1 MKILLTGMTKMQ
13 ANRPRRREYN
23 TSINALFHALTEAKH
38 KVDWRPL
45 EFNENL
51 NQYDLVILGLGTVS
65 EFSCTY
71 LYESLLATKF
81 DRLLYL
87 VNDWKANAT
96 IRLLQET
103 DIFREF
109 VFKNNTGNRLAGTL
123 VTKFEDKLERCRNKM
138 FASGKRH
145 LLGPFFSG
153 WGDRTI
159 ITDGTPF
166 DDIYEFDPS
175 TFYLQH
181 WEKAKVKLT
190 KDSKREK
197 RWIYGALADYSKWHK
212 RLEANWP
219 IVGFNKKTFVPED
232 ELVRHYLA
240 TSWGTLFPKYKASG
254 SGWWRARYCH
264 AILCGNVIY
273 GDSSEFRGLPEDFF
287 MHIGTIEEAAEGSLR
302 RFADYQKRTLLD
314 HIPNWDDT
322 VERVHDIVKEV
333 AHG

>member
-109 VFKNNTGNRLAGTL
+109 VFKNNIGNRLAGTL

-145 LLGPFFSG
+145 LLGPFFRG
-153 WGDRTI
+153 WGNRAI
-159 ITDGTPF
+159 ITQDTPF
-166 DDIYEFDPS
+166 NSIHEFDPS
-175 TFYLQH
+175 SFYLQH
-181 WEKAKVKLT
+181 WEKVKLT
-190 KDSKREK
+190 PDTKREK
-197 RWIYGALADYSKWHK
+197 RWIYGALADYSRWHT
-212 RLEANWP
+212 RLEARWP
-219 IVGFNKKTFVPED
+219 IVGFNKKTFIPEE
-232 ELVRHYLA
+232 ELVRNYYA

-264 AILCGNVIY
+264 AILCKNIMH
-273 GDSSEFRGLPEDFF
+273 GDDSEFGGLSSDFNRPIGSIESASERG
-287 MHIGTIEEAAEGSLR
+287 IR
-302 RFADYQKRTLLD
+302 KFADYQADELRG
-314 HIPNWDDT
+314 HIPSWRDVVET
-322 VERVHDIVKEV
+322 VDDIVKEV
-333 AHG
+333 AKA